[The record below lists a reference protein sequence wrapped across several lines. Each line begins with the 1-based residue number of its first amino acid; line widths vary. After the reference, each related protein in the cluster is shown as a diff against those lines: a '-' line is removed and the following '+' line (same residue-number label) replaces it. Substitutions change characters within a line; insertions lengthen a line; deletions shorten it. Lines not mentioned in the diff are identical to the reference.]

1 MSAAAPVLRL
11 FCPAKLNLHLR
22 ITGRRSD
29 GYHGLETVFHTIDL
43 GDDLWARRTDGPMT
57 LAITADDPREALPV
71 QDDNLVCRAARAF
84 VRQAPSSGAFAFHL
98 HKRTPHGGGL
108 GGGSSDAA
116 AALRLCNA
124 LAGAPLDHAALH
136 ALAAPLGADVPFF
149 LLGGSQW
156 ATGIGTDLQSCAHAP
171 QLYVTLIVPAF
182 GCPTAEVY
190 RMYAAHWQ
198 APLHVATVPRVR
210 DHLDDFADIAVRGE
224 IVNDLAVA
232 AELVRPELAR
242 LRERAEGLGVG
253 RVAMTGSGSTL
264 FVAAA
269 SADEAAGHRRRLA
282 TLADQGVRIVSA
294 RSLVATPSPAASVWP
309 RAEHGGGV

>member
-1 MSAAAPVLRL
+1 MSGVGPVLRL

-22 ITGRRSD
+22 VTGRRDD
-29 GYHGLETVFHTIDL
+29 GYHLLETLFHAIDL
-43 GDDLWARRTDGPMT
+43 GDDLWAAPSDGPLSLT
-57 LAITADDPREALPV
+57 ITADDAREALPV
-71 QDDNLVCRAARAF
+71 ADDNLVLRAARAF
-84 VRQAPSSGAFAFHL
+84 VAHTGHRGSFAFHL

-116 AALRLCNA
+116 ATLRLCNELTA
-124 LAGAPLDHAALH
+124 VPLDSRALH

-149 LLGGSQW
+149 LTGGTQW
-156 ATGIGTDLQSCAHAP
+156 GTGTGTELTPCANAP
-171 QLYVTLIVPAF
+171 RLFLTLLVPPF

-198 APLHVATVPRVR
+198 APLHVARVPRVR
-210 DHLDDFADIAVRGE
+210 DLLHAIADIAGRGG
-224 IVNDLAVA
+224 IVNDLAAA

-264 FVAAA
+264 FVHAATAAA
-269 SADEAAGHRRRLA
+269 AADHRRLLA
-282 TLADQGVRIVSA
+282 PLEDQGVRLIGA
-294 RSLVATPSPAASVWP
+294 RSLVQTPTPAASVWP
-309 RAEHGGGV
+309 RAEHGGGA